1 MEQIDKLIQSKQSR
15 RRFLAGAGAV
25 GAVGAATL
33 LTGCNDSS
41 SSSGTTPTPT
51 PTPTPLDIPDNDI
64 LNFALNLEYLEAEFY
79 LRAATGSGLPSALLL
94 GGDGAVTGG
103 GMIKGT
109 IPTAIT
115 AYLNAIAQDEMNH
128 VAALQATIKGNNGT
142 PVPRPTIDFTA
153 FAALGTLATIPT
165 TFDPT
170 VDVLSFL
177 LGAFVFE
184 DVGVTAYNGAAPAI
198 TSSTI
203 LDAAAGIAA
212 VEAYHAAEIRTLIA
226 GMASAAG
233 ATAEAM
239 GTLTNANLISALRAK
254 VGGGMETPLSINSI
268 VAANGS
274 TSVGF
279 ARSTSQV
286 LSIVYANNTAGTA
299 SGGFFPNGLNG
310 SIKTV

>member
-1 MEQIDKLIQSKQSR
+1 MEQIDKLIKSKQSR

-41 SSSGTTPTPT
+41 SSATPTPT
-51 PTPTPLDIPDNDI
+51 PTPTQVDILDNDI

-79 LRAATGSGLPSALLL
+79 LRAATGSGLPASLLL

-103 GMIKGT
+103 GLIKGNV
-109 IPTAIT
+109 PTAIS
-115 AYLNAIAQDEMNH
+115 AYLNAVAQDELNH
-128 VAALQATIKGNNGT
+128 VAALQATIKANSGT
-142 PVPRPTIDFTA
+142 PVPRPAIDFTA

-170 VDVLSFL
+170 VDYLSFL

-198 TSSTI
+198 SSTSI

-226 GMASAAG
+226 GMASASG
-233 ATAEAM
+233 ASAEAM
-239 GTLTNANLISALRAK
+239 GTLTNANLISALRGK
-254 VGGGMETPLSINSI
+254 VGGGMETALSINSI
-268 VAANGS
+268 VAAKS
-274 TSVGF
+274 TTSVGF
-279 ARSTSQV
+279 ARTTSQV

-299 SGGFFPNGLNG
+299 SGGFFPSGLNG

>member
-1 MEQIDKLIQSKQSR
+1 MEQIDKLINSKQSR

-41 SSSGTTPTPT
+41 SGSTAPTPT

-79 LRAATGSGLPSALLL
+79 LRAATGSGLPASLLL

-103 GMIKGT
+103 GLIKGNV
-109 IPTAIT
+109 PTAIT

-128 VAALQATIKGNNGT
+128 VAALQAAIKANSGT
-142 PVPRPTIDFTA
+142 PVARPVIDLTA

-170 VDVLSFL
+170 ADYFSFL

-184 DVGVTAYNGAAPAI
+184 DVGVTAYNGAAPLI
-198 TSSTI
+198 TSNSI

-226 GMASAAG
+226 GMASMTG
-233 ATAEAM
+233 ASAEAM
-239 GTLTNANLISALRAK
+239 GTLTNANLISSVRAK
-254 VGGGMETPLSINSI
+254 VGGGMETALSINSI
-268 VAANGS
+268 VAANS
-274 TSVGF
+274 SNAVGF
-279 ARSTSQV
+279 SRSSSQV

-299 SGGFFPNGLNG
+299 SGGFFPSGLNG
-310 SIKTV
+310 NIKTV

>member
-41 SSSGTTPTPT
+41 SSSTPTPT

-79 LRAATGSGLPSALLL
+79 LRAATGNGLPASLLL

-103 GMIKGT
+103 NMVPNVPPAMANYI
-109 IPTAIT
+109 
-115 AYLNAIAQDEMNH
+115 NATAQDEMNH
-128 VAALQATIKGNNGT
+128 VAAIQTTIKGNSGT
-142 PVPRPTIDFTA
+142 PVARPVINFTTA
-153 FAALGTLATIPT
+153 FNTLAMAAGIGA
-165 TFDPT
+165 TFDPF
-170 VDVLSFL
+170 SSYANFL
-177 LGAFVFE
+177 VGAFIFE

-198 TSSTI
+198 SSNSI

-212 VEAYHAAEIRTLIA
+212 VEAYHAAIIRTQIA
-226 GMASAAG
+226 GMASIAG
-233 ATAEAM
+233 ADQTA
-239 GTLTNANLISALRAK
+239 LTAANAVVALRAK
-254 VGGGMETPLSINSI
+254 VGGDLETPLSINSI
-268 VAANGS
+268 VAADGNA
-274 TSVGF
+274 VGF
-279 ARSTSQV
+279 SRSTSQV
-286 LSIVYANNTAGTA
+286 LSIVYANNTTGTA

-310 SIKTV
+310 NIKTV